1 MSESHST
8 TNLAEAG
15 VPVMENRHNLPVK
28 VFALRKQLY
37 VKAKQEPGFRF
48 YALYDRIYRADVLGA
63 AWALV
68 RANAGA
74 PGVDGVS
81 IEDILRRPE
90 GAEGFVEEIRQSLI
104 NRTYKPQAVRRVE
117 IPKSNGK
124 TRPLGIPTV
133 RDRVVQTAAKLIL
146 EPIFEADFLDCSHG
160 YRPGRSAHGAMQQV
174 RKGLSEGKLEVY
186 EADLQGYFDSIP
198 HDKLMKAVEQRIS
211 DGSVLRLIRQWLRA
225 PIQEPGDKHTPPR
238 NRKPDK
244 GTPQGGVISP
254 LLANIYLHWFDRAF
268 YGSSGPGS
276 FAKAI
281 LVRYADDL
289 VILSR
294 YQSKRLSDWAE
305 RILES
310 RLGLI
315 LNREKTKV
323 TNLMCP
329 REGFD
334 FLGFTVRRNLDRHF
348 DSGKCYIHIEPSKKS
363 CQRMRASIK
372 EEFGKEAAW
381 KPITMLV
388 RQLNRKLQGWK
399 NYFQYGQPSVRFSGM
414 NWYVQQELY
423 SHLARRSQRAY
434 RPPAGKSWYRHIY
447 QDLMVLRLTR

>member
-1 MSESHST
+1 
-8 TNLAEAG
+8 
-15 VPVMENRHNLPVK
+15 MENRHNLPAK

-37 VKAKQEPGFRF
+37 AKAKQEPGFRF
-48 YALYDRIYRADVLGA
+48 YALYDRIHRADVLGA

-68 RANAGA
+68 RANDGA

-81 IEDILRRPE
+81 IEDILRHPE

-117 IPKSNGK
+117 IPKANGK

-133 RDRVVQTAAKLIL
+133 KDRVVQTAAKLIL

-174 RKGLSEGKLEVY
+174 RKGIAEGKQEVY

-225 PIQEPGDKHTPPR
+225 PIQDPGDKHNPPR
-238 NRKPDK
+238 NRKVDK

-276 FAKAI
+276 FARAV

-289 VILSR
+289 VILAR
-294 YQSKRLSDWAE
+294 YQGKRLTGWVE
-305 RILES
+305 QMLEG
-310 RLGLI
+310 RFGLT
-315 LNREKTKV
+315 LNREKTKI
-323 TNLMCP
+323 TNLIWP
-329 REGFD
+329 SESFD
-334 FLGFTVRRNLDRHF
+334 FLGFIVRRNRDRYCN
-348 DSGKCYIHIEPSKKS
+348 SGRRYVHIEPSRKS
-363 CQRMRASIK
+363 CQRMRESVKKKLSKKTSWVPA
-372 EEFGKEAAW
+372 
-381 KPITMLV
+381 PILIGD
-388 RQLNRKLQGWK
+388 LNRSLRGWM
-399 NYFQYGQPSVRFSGM
+399 NYFRYGYPTDRFRGM
-414 NWYVQQELY
+414 NWYVQWKV
-423 SHLARRSQRAY
+423 SKHLRRRSQRPY
-434 RPPAGKSWYRHIY
+434 RPPEGKSLYEHIY
-447 QDLMVLRLTR
+447 KDLGLLQLKR